1 MPKILFI
8 QPTQYGADHQL
19 CKQKKIHLP
28 GLVFPL
34 LAAMTPPH
42 WEVEVKIEVVDHIDF
57 ETDAD
62 IVGIGT
68 MGYAI
73 YRGIEIAGEFRRRGK
88 TVVMGGYMAS
98 LVAGKALE
106 YVDSVVIGDAE
117 VSYPLMLQDFE
128 KGRTLRRIYHHPVD
142 HLNGLPLPRY
152 ELLLEKPIG
161 NMLPVQAGRG
171 CTHSCSFCSIAS
183 LYQGKYMTRPVEEVI
198 RDIQR
203 VKDLGFKRF
212 YLLDDN
218 IVSNP
223 GYLKKL
229 CEEIEPMKMKW
240 ASQCTLLLA
249 KNPDLLEKVVR
260 AGGEM
265 MSFGI
270 ESITQEGLNNL
281 DKPWLHVNEH
291 KELIRTISNAGILV
305 SSEMMLGTD
314 SDTEDSIRATWDF
327 IRETRIPIPR
337 FYILT
342 PTPGSPLFH
351 RLKAEN
357 RLITEDFQEYDG
369 SKCVYQPARISPEKL
384 SEMFWW
390 LYNKVFTWKSIL
402 ARTLLNR
409 GFLKHP
415 RLSIF
420 ALAVNIHYRT
430 YVRKK
435 IPPNIF

>member
-8 QPTQYGADHQL
+8 QPTQYGADHRL
-19 CKQKKIHLP
+19 CKQKKIYLP

-34 LAAMTPPH
+34 LAAMTPAH
-42 WEVEVKIEVVDHIDF
+42 WEVEVKIEVVDGIDF

-73 YRGIEIAGEFRRRGK
+73 YRGIEIAGEFRKRGK

-98 LVAGKALE
+98 MVAEKALE

-117 VSYPLMLQDFE
+117 ISYPMMLQDFE
-128 KGRTLRRIYHHPVD
+128 QNRQLKRIYHHPVD

-183 LYQGKYMTRPVEEVI
+183 LYNGKYITRPVDEVI

-203 VKDLGFKRF
+203 VRDLGFKRF

-223 GYLKKL
+223 GYLKTL
-229 CEEIEPMKMKW
+229 CTEIEPLKMKW
-240 ASQCTLLLA
+240 ASQCTLHLA
-249 KNPDLLEKVVR
+249 KNPDLLERVVR
-260 AGGEM
+260 SGGEM

-270 ESITQEGLNNL
+270 ESITQEGL
-281 DKPWLHVNEH
+281 DKMDKSWLHVHEH
-291 KELIRTISNAGILV
+291 KELIRTLSKAGILV

-314 SDTEDSIRATWDF
+314 SDTEESIRATWDF

-342 PTPGSPLFH
+342 PTPGSPLYDTI
-351 RLKAEN
+351 KSEN
-357 RLITEDFQEYDG
+357 RLLTEDLKEFDG
-369 SKCVYQPARISPEKL
+369 SKCVFQPAGISPEKL
-384 SEMFWW
+384 GEMYWW
-390 LYNKVFTWKSIL
+390 LYKKVYSWRDIL
-402 ARTLLNR
+402 KRTILNR
-409 GFLKHP
+409 AVFKRPGLY
-415 RLSIF
+415 LF
-420 ALAVNIHYRT
+420 ALAVNIHYRF
-430 YVRKK
+430 YIRKK
-435 IPPNIF
+435 VPPNIF

>member
-8 QPTQYGADHQL
+8 QPTQYGADKKL

-34 LAAMTPPH
+34 LAAMTPGN
-42 WEVEVKIEVVDHIDF
+42 WEVDVRIEVVDDIDF
-57 ETDAD
+57 NSEAD

-73 YRGIEIAGEFRRRGK
+73 YRGIEIAAEFRKRGK
-88 TVVMGGYMAS
+88 LVVMGGYMAS
-98 LVAGKALE
+98 LVAEQALE

-117 VSYPLMLQDFE
+117 KSYPQLLMDFE
-128 KGRTLRRIYHHPVD
+128 KNRKIRKIYHNPID
-142 HLNGLPLPRY
+142 TLDGLPLPKY

-183 LYQGKYMTRPVEEVI
+183 LYNGRYITRPVDEVI

-203 VKDLGFKRF
+203 VKNLGFSSF

-218 IVSNP
+218 IVTNP
-223 GYLKKL
+223 GYLKTL
-229 CEEIEPMKMKW
+229 CKEIEPLKMKW

-249 KNPDLLEKVVR
+249 KNQALLESVVR
-260 AGGEM
+260 AGGNL

-270 ESITQEGLNNL
+270 ESITQEGLNKL
-281 DKPWLHVNEH
+281 GKSWLKVDEH
-291 KELIRTISNAGILV
+291 LKLIETLSKAGILV

-314 SDTEDSIRATWDF
+314 SDTEESIKATYDF
-327 IRETRIPIPR
+327 IRKSRISIPR

-342 PTPGSPLFH
+342 PTPGSPLYKQ
-351 RLKAEN
+351 LKSDN
-357 RLITEDFQEYDG
+357 RLLTENLKEYDG
-369 SKCVYQPARISPEKL
+369 SVCVHKPAQISPQRLNE
-384 SEMFWW
+384 
-390 LYNKVFTWKSIL
+390 LYWELYKKVFSRWNIVKRTILVRSIL
-402 ARTLLNR
+402 KSP
-409 GFLKHP
+409 FLH
-415 RLSIF
+415 LF
-420 ALAVNIHYRT
+420 ALAVNFHYRK
-430 YVRKK
+430 YIRKNV
-435 IPPNIF
+435 PPNIF